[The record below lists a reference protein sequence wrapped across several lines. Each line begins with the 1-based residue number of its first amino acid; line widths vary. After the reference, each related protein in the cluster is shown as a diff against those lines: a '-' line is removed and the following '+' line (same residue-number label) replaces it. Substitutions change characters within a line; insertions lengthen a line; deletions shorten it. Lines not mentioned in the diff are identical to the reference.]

1 MERGLGYGETPKIW
15 RPRNGILMCFREM
28 IMGKE
33 RADCMCPGHWD
44 FPTSREKQEES
55 SGHRL
60 GESNGHD

>member
-1 MERGLGYGETPKIW
+1 
-15 RPRNGILMCFREM
+15 
-28 IMGKE
+28 MGKE